1 MMTFLVKC
9 LIPGGKNQSHFTL
22 SLLCLPIPIR
32 CKKTLARMSEKFCV
46 QWNDYSDS
54 VKEGF
59 KTLKTNSDFSDVTL
73 ACEDGQQIDAH
84 KVVLVST
91 SPFFHNLLKRN
102 NHPHP
107 LIYMKG
113 IKFEDL
119 SAIIDF
125 LYFGEVEVLQKN
137 LNAFFALAED
147 LQLKGM
153 KGEREALEEKYQ
165 GSHTNLDLK
174 QSSIKASRQS
184 EKHKV
189 PTSLSVVCKKEPLL
203 NEGKSPEQ
211 KFADHVSTDL
221 QELDAQVKSMME
233 ESQNIIRDDKKERA
247 KKCKLCGKEGALTT
261 IRDHIEVHHLEGI
274 VLPCNTCEKAYKSR
288 TSFRQHKCKP
298 V

>member
-1 MMTFLVKC
+1 MTFLVKC
-9 LIPGGKNQSHFTL
+9 LITGEKKIKVFLHTLPANPDQSKQTL
-22 SLLCLPIPIR
+22 S
-32 CKKTLARMSEKFCV
+32 RMSEKFCV

-113 IKFEDL
+113 FKFEDL

-125 LYFGEVEVLQKN
+125 LYFGEVDVLQEN
-137 LNAFFALAED
+137 LYSFFALADD
-147 LQLKGM
+147 LKLRGLM
-153 KGEREALEEKYQ
+153 GEREAMEEKYQ
-165 GSHTNLDLK
+165 GSSLDLK
-174 QSSIKASRQS
+174 QSKIKASRQN
-184 EKHKV
+184 EKV

-211 KFADHVSTDL
+211 KFVDNVATDL
-221 QELDAQVKSMME
+221 QELDAQVKSIME
-233 ESQNIIRDDKKERA
+233 ESPNIIREDKKERA
-247 KKCKLCGKEGALTT
+247 KKCKLCGKEGAQFT
-261 IRDHIEVHHLEGI
+261 IRDHIEAHHLEGI

-288 TSFRQHKCKP
+288 TSFRQHKC
-298 V
+298 

>member
-1 MMTFLVKC
+1 
-9 LIPGGKNQSHFTL
+9 
-22 SLLCLPIPIR
+22 
-32 CKKTLARMSEKFCV
+32 MSEKFCV

-91 SPFFHNLLKRN
+91 SPFFHNLLKRS

-113 IKFEDL
+113 FKFEDL

-125 LYFGEVEVLQKN
+125 LYFGEVDVLQEN
-137 LNAFFALAED
+137 LYSFFALADE
-147 LQLKGM
+147 LELKGLM
-153 KGEREALEEKYQ
+153 EETEDMEEKYQ
-165 GSHTNLDLK
+165 KSNAYLDLK
-174 QSSIKASRQS
+174 QSIIEAIQQ
-184 EKHKV
+184 HK

-211 KFADHVSTDL
+211 KFADPVSTDL

-233 ESQNIIRDDKKERA
+233 ESPNIIRDDKKERA
-247 KKCKLCGKEGALTT
+247 KKCKLCGKEGAQFT
-261 IRDHIEVHHLEGI
+261 IRDHIEAHHIDGVHL
-274 VLPCNTCEKAYKSR
+274 LCNSCEKTFR
-288 TSFRQHKCKP
+288 TRASLKQHSLVVHAKHGSANL
-298 V
+298 

>member
-1 MMTFLVKC
+1 M
-9 LIPGGKNQSHFTL
+9 NSDD
-22 SLLCLPIPIR
+22 
-32 CKKTLARMSEKFCV
+32 KFCL
-46 QWNDYSDS
+46 QWNDFQ
-54 VKEGF
+54 KNI
-59 KTLKTNSDFSDVTL
+59 KTSFAELRGDKDLIDVTL

-125 LYFGEVEVLQKN
+125 LYFGEVEVFQEN
-137 LNAFFALAED
+137 LNSFFALAED

-165 GSHTNLDLK
+165 GSHTSLDLK
-174 QSSIKASRQS
+174 QSTIKAPRQI
-184 EKHKV
+184 KKQKV

-203 NEGKSPEQ
+203 NEGKSPEK
-211 KFADHVSTDL
+211 KFADNVSTDL

-233 ESQNIIRDDKKERA
+233 ESPNIIRDDKKERA
-247 KKCKLCGKEGALTT
+247 KKCKLCGKEGARTA
-261 IRDHIEVHHLEGI
+261 IMDHIEVHHIEGI